1 MESLVMRKSV
11 DNSEKHWR
19 TDRCNFNGVAFFFRE
34 RCAAAPLD
42 GKSNQWTDKSPTE
55 GSHVFNGEPRMRNR
69 LQVSLWGLRLDA
81 QGIVAIAAAL
91 LIVLVFALLL
101 AGRF

>member
-11 DNSEKHWR
+11 DNSEKRWR
-19 TDRCNFNGVAFFFRE
+19 TDRCTFNGLAFFFRD
-34 RCAAAPLD
+34 RWPAGPLD
-42 GKSNQWTDKSPTE
+42 GKSNQWTDKSAPE
-55 GSHVFNGEPRMRNR
+55 GSHVFNGGPRMRNR

-81 QGIVAIAAAL
+81 QGIVAIGAAL

>member
-11 DNSEKHWR
+11 DNSEKRWL
-19 TDRCNFNGVAFFFRE
+19 TDRCNFNGLAFLFRE
-34 RCAAAPLD
+34 RWSAGHLD
-42 GKSNQWTDKSPTE
+42 GKSNQWTDKSPLE

-81 QGIVAIAAAL
+81 QGVVAIAAAL

-101 AGRF
+101 ASRF

>member
-1 MESLVMRKSV
+1 MRKSV
-11 DNSEKHWR
+11 DNSEKRWR
-19 TDRCNFNGVAFFFRE
+19 TDRCTFNGLAFFFRE
-34 RCAAAPLD
+34 RWPAGHLD
-42 GKSNQWTDKSPTE
+42 GKSNQSTDRSSPRRL
-55 GSHVFNGEPRMRNR
+55 SSLNGEPHMRNR

>member
-11 DNSEKHWR
+11 DNSEKLR
-19 TDRCNFNGVAFFFRE
+19 LTDRCNFNGVAFFFRE
-34 RCAAAPLD
+34 RWAAGHLD
-42 GKSNQWTDKSPTE
+42 RNSDRWTDKSSLE
-55 GSHVFNGEPRMRNR
+55 GSQVFNGEPRMRNR

-91 LIVLVFALLL
+91 LIVLVFALLV